1 MHPSRLNPEEFWK
14 QCQMET
20 TRRGGPGGQ
29 HRNKVE
35 SAVVLRHVP
44 TGIQAEANE
53 RRSQADNRKVVIA
66 RLRLRLALEHR
77 GESNGDYPSDLWCS
91 RLKNKRLLISAD
103 HEDYPALVAEAL
115 DILCFHKMNQPLAA
129 ELLRTSSSQL
139 TKLFHQHPQ
148 AWQVLNVLRVQQGL
162 SPLKST

>member
-1 MHPSRLNPEEFWK
+1 
-14 QCQMET
+14 MET

-35 SAVVLRHVP
+35 SAVVLRHLP

-53 RRSQADNRKVVIA
+53 RRSQADNRKVAIA

-77 GESNGDYPSDLWCS
+77 DEYGNDYPTDLWLS

-115 DILCFHKMNQPLAA
+115 DVLCFHHMNHPASA
-129 ELLRTSSSQL
+129 EVLRTSSTQL
-139 TKLFHQHPQ
+139 TKLFCQHPQ

>member
-1 MHPSRLNPEEFWK
+1 MHPSRLNVEELWK

-35 SAVVLRHVP
+35 SAVVLRHLP

-53 RRSQADNRKVVIA
+53 RRSQADNRKVAIS

-77 GESNGDYPSDLWCS
+77 DEYLSDYPTDLWLS

-115 DILCFHKMNQPLAA
+115 DVLCFHQMNHSASA
-129 ELLRTSSSQL
+129 EVLRTSSSQL
-139 TKLFHQHPQ
+139 TKLFGQHPQ
-148 AWQVLNVLRVQQGL
+148 AWQMLNVLRVQQGL